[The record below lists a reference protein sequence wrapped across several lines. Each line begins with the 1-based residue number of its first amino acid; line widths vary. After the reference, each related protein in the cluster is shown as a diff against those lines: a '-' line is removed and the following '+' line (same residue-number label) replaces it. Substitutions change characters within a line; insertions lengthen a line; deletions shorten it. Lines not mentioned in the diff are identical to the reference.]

1 MKITSL
7 VFIILVLMIAF
18 RYTEVLIIDTRI
30 LIGVFIIWLACIY
43 IDIHLKNKDRDTP
56 RPVYITQ

>member
-7 VFIILVLMIAF
+7 VLIILVLMIAF
-18 RYTEVLIIDTRI
+18 TYTEVFIIDTRI
-30 LIGVFIIWLACIY
+30 IIGAFVIWLICVY
-43 IDIHLKNKDRDTP
+43 IGIHLKNKDRDTP